1 MPQGSRV
8 RRARRIHGRDRYKE
22 GSPEG
27 RRGAH
32 LKQGAA
38 KLVATFFGTGY
49 FPYGPGTIG
58 TIAAIPLYYLFSFTP
73 PYIYALL
80 MLAVIAVSVWASDV
94 MEKSAGRTDPGFIV
108 ADEVSGYLV
117 TMAFAPVSVTSV
129 VLGFFLF
136 RLFDITKPPPARQLE
151 RLGGGMGIVMDDVA
165 AGVYANIVLQVMLRY
180 VL

>member
-1 MPQGSRV
+1 M
-8 RRARRIHGRDRYKE
+8 
-22 GSPEG
+22 
-27 RRGAH
+27 
-32 LKQGAA
+32 
-38 KLVATFFGTGY
+38 
-49 FPYGPGTIG
+49 
-58 TIAAIPLYYLFSFTP
+58 
-73 PYIYALL
+73 LL
-80 MLAVIAVSVWASDV
+80 TLAVIAVSVWASDV
-94 MEKSAGRTDPGFIV
+94 MEKSSSRTDPGFIV

-165 AGVYANIVLQVMLRY
+165 AGVYANIVLQVVLRY